1 MDIILVKSN
10 LEKFRDTS
18 LKGKQISGEK
28 DLYAFLTE
36 PKKLQKLE
44 KMMQQLRMDLVDMIV
59 KRLDASEKN
68 L

>member
-1 MDIILVKSN
+1 M
-10 LEKFRDTS
+10 
-18 LKGKQISGEK
+18 KGKQISGEK